1 MPVCFERMVN
11 SLISK
16 HHFPIVF
23 IILVDPD
30 WWDDLD
36 TGSLKVDVIGV
47 EKEIEMLPVFKV
59 KKHNFT
65 YYFYKPDML
74 HRDLHIIQIS
84 LETLQCSDQYHNY
97 SKHYNH

>member
-11 SLISK
+11 SLIFK

-59 KKHNFT
+59 KTTH
-65 YYFYKPDML
+65 
-74 HRDLHIIQIS
+74 HILLLIS
-84 LETLQCSDQYHNY
+84 CSY
-97 SKHYNH
+97 S